1 MMGFLVSTQWIT
13 ERVLNSIP
21 EGLLIAAFAWLVLRF
36 AGRQNSGTRFAV
48 WFAALLAIAAVP
60 FVPALAVGG
69 TVARAVHA
77 EVTLPAVWAGAI
89 FGIWALIALVAG
101 ARLAFGLWHV
111 RSLRR
116 NASVLSE
123 LDPTLRETIAQC
135 QAIRPVEVCAS
146 GAVRVPTAI
155 GFFHPVI
162 LIPEWAVSELSSD
175 ELRAIVLHEFAHLRR
190 WDDWTNLLQKM
201 IRSVFFFH
209 PAVLWIERRLSLER
223 EMACDDAVL
232 AETENPH
239 LYARCLV
246 SLAERSFLRRSIA
259 VAQAAISRAKDTSLR
274 LAQILDLD
282 RPKATRVFSPAVAAV
297 AAFAGLCFV
306 AVPNAP
312 RLIAF
317 QAPLAPVAQSRTT
330 PAEAAYT
337 ADADIST
344 AILSKSMVI
353 PAAIHTPVVSPERAA
368 RNVKAAVHRV
378 RRPVSTVHEVLAK
391 QRQPERKPMV
401 IQASVK
407 QPAPPPPQYVIFTQS
422 TEYVRVGPNIMTYS
436 VWRVMLVTA
445 KRAAS
450 KAANQT

>member
-1 MMGFLVSTQWIT
+1 MMGFLVSTQWLT

-21 EGLLIAAFAWLVLRF
+21 EGLLIAVFAWLVLRF

-60 FVPALAVGG
+60 FVPVLGVGG

-77 EVTLPAVWAGAI
+77 EVTLPAAWAGVI
-89 FGIWALIALVAG
+89 FGIWALIALAAS
-101 ARLAFGLWHV
+101 ARLVLGLWHV

-123 LDPTLRETIAQC
+123 LDPVLRETIAQC
-135 QAIRPVEVCAS
+135 QAVRPVEVCAS
-146 GAVRVPTAI
+146 GEVRVPTAI

-162 LIPEWAVSELSSD
+162 LIPEWAVSELSPD
-175 ELRAIVLHEFAHLRR
+175 ELRAIILHEFAHLRR
-190 WDDWTNLLQKM
+190 WDDWTNLLQKLV
-201 IRSVFFFH
+201 RSVFFFH

-246 SLAERSFLRRSIA
+246 SLAERSFLRQSIA

-282 RPKATRVFSPAVAAV
+282 RPKATRIFSPAVAAV

-306 AVPNAP
+306 AIPNAP

-317 QAPLAPVAQSRTT
+317 QAPEAPVAQSQTSAALSAQASA
-330 PAEAAYT
+330 PEMSAEMPKA
-337 ADADIST
+337 
-344 AILSKSMVI
+344 MVI
-353 PAAIHTPVVSPERAA
+353 PAAIHAPVGNPERAA
-368 RNVKAAVHRV
+368 RKVKTAVHRK
-378 RRPVSTVHEVLAK
+378 PISAVHEVMAK
-391 QRQPERKPMV
+391 QREPLQKPMV
-401 IQASVK
+401 VQASAK
-407 QPAPPPPQYVIFTQS
+407 EPTPPQQYVVFTQS
-422 TEYVRVGPNIMTYS
+422 TEFVRVGPDVLRYS
-436 VWRVMLVTA
+436 VWRVTLVTGKNA
-445 KRAAS
+445 VS

>member
-1 MMGFLVSTQWIT
+1 MMSFLVSTQWIT

-60 FVPALAVGG
+60 FVPVLEVGG

-77 EVTLPAVWAGAI
+77 ELTLPAAWAGAI
-89 FGIWALIALVAG
+89 FAIWALIALIAG
-101 ARLAFGLWHV
+101 ARLGFGLWHV

-116 NASVLSE
+116 NARVLSE
-123 LDPTLRETIAQC
+123 VDPVLRETIAQC
-135 QAIRPVEVCAS
+135 QAVRPVEVCAS
-146 GAVRVPTAI
+146 GEVRVPTAI

-162 LIPEWAVSELSSD
+162 LIPEWAVSELSLD
-175 ELRAIVLHEFAHLRR
+175 ELRAIILHEFAHLRR
-190 WDDWTNLLQKM
+190 WDDWTNLLQKVV
-201 IRSVFFFH
+201 RSAFFFH

-239 LYARCLV
+239 VYARCLV

-306 AVPNAP
+306 AIPNAP
-312 RLIAF
+312 RLVAF
-317 QAPLAPVAQSRTT
+317 RT
-330 PAEAAYT
+330 PAAQVAKSGVAPTLAAET
-337 ADADIST
+337 GPDDISV
-344 AILSKSMVI
+344 AGLPKAMVI
-353 PAAIHTPVVSPERAA
+353 PAAIHTRVESPEVAA
-368 RNVKAAVHRV
+368 PKVKMAAHRV
-378 RRPVSTVHEVLAK
+378 RKPISGVHEVLAK
-391 QRQPERKPMV
+391 QRQSVQKPMV
-401 IQASVK
+401 VQAAVK
-407 QPAPPPPQYVIFTQS
+407 QPAAPAPQFVIFTQA
-422 TEYVRVGPNIMTYS
+422 TEFVRVGPNVMAYS
-436 VWRVMLVTA
+436 VWRVTLVTG
-445 KRAAS
+445 KSVTS